1 MSSPTMRGAL
11 IGGVVGVLLHLL
23 VRFILHN
30 FLWLAATV
38 GLILILGRC
47 SPDNPK
53 LEAKRAALSRFDA
66 TAVTLSNVQAEVMP
80 GTRHVSGISAL
91 ISNRERARIYDV
103 FLRCEMRPRAPQQ
116 ASDPEPVWDV
126 ARVASSYH
134 YGYVN
139 PGAVVMLR
147 LRLDGDGYLSE
158 ADPQRFTC
166 TPQYKIET
174 VDLLTG
180 QP

>member
-1 MSSPTMRGAL
+1 MSSPTVRGAL

-30 FLWLAATV
+30 FLWLAAAV
-38 GLILILGRC
+38 ALILILGRC
-47 SPDNPK
+47 SPGNPK
-53 LEAKRAALSRFDA
+53 LEAKRATLAQFDSS
-66 TAVTLSNVQAEVMP
+66 AVMLSNVQAEVMP
-80 GTRHVSGISAL
+80 GTRYVSTISAS

-103 FLRCEMRPRAPQQ
+103 FLRCEMRPRAPQRP
-116 ASDPEPVWDV
+116 SDPEPMWDV
-126 ARVASSYH
+126 ARVDSSYH
-134 YGYVN
+134 YGYVH
-139 PGAVVMLR
+139 PGSGVMLR
-147 LRLDGDGYLSE
+147 LRLDRDGYLSE

-174 VDLLTG
+174 ADLLAG